1 MEGHI
6 APYLKE
12 VGLAGN
18 LPGQFQGTYVR
29 TYVAARLHVFVLY
42 SRRRHVSSARV
53 YLDSRRVF

>member
-1 MEGHI
+1 MKGHV

-29 TYVAARLHVFVLY
+29 TLL
-42 SRRRHVSSARV
+42 RV
-53 YLDSRRVF
+53 YMRLCYTRVGATCRVHRFI